1 MAIEN
6 VKKFFELVKSD
17 EELAREI
24 AKIKDEIQN
33 KSETVDYE
41 QIISKKVIPLAKKH
55 GLDFTM
61 EDFLKYTNSMVQQG
75 ELSDDDL
82 LNVSGGMNFKQG
94 VVMGLTLLTLGTS
107 GLAMSGFTSGGG
119 GSGSGGQVAPSTPD
133 TSYSQNFD
141 TRTAEKAAKKDYTPI
156 SVENENMTTREKFD
170 HVYNQIKDLSSVSEV
185 PTDSKGNVWTDITN
199 VLDEVGN
206 NREEFSSDEDLTKVE
221 KLINFDAA
229 FNKAAGE
236 TNVTT
241 ENNNFN
247 EEDNINASKING
259 NSILT
264 EEEIAE
270 LVSKV
275 DNRNNKKTG
284 ENIENTEEKEKSEE
298 LEDDDFLSN
307 IIDET
312 INGKKEIVSDST
324 SASEDIKGLI
334 DGYIATNPENIED
347 KIENNENKENG
358 GIDIDDKDILDKIM
372 GEGENEDT
380 ENKFMFAEDEDEDKD
395 ELVKKYHMNEQE
407 HEEDQQLWEDAYKA
421 NAEEAAKKFE
431 EVNTDNVESAK
442 PEDTAHI
449 AAKEETKEEQELT
462 DLKEE
467 KTDTKKDAEAESNVA
482 VNREYKKVGKTA
494 TFKFSDSGKQVQGMI
509 ISSTIEDGSN
519 EESVGIYFDRA
530 TSSTGKV
537 KYNGTGSNGTA
548 EQAKKSLLK
557 SFNTTNSKNKI
568 TSLDSVTVGSRENVI
583 LDVYK
588 VCKNTT
594 RNGNDFYFKGE
605 KVSEEDK
612 AAFEAMFKIFEGI
625 TEVASNTGNYFEIA
639 RWTTR

>member
-33 KSETVDYE
+33 KGETVDYE
-41 QIISKKVIPLAKKH
+41 QIISKKVIPLAKEH

-107 GLAMSGFTSGGG
+107 GLAMSGFGPGGG
-119 GSGSGGQVAPSTPD
+119 GSGSVGQVATAAPD

-141 TRTAEKAAKKDYTPI
+141 TRTAEKAAKEDYTAI

-170 HVYNQIKDLSSVSEV
+170 HVYNQIKGLSSVREV
-185 PTDSKGNVWTDITN
+185 QADSKGDLWGDISD
-199 VLDEVGN
+199 VLEEVGN

-229 FNKAAGE
+229 FKKAANE

-259 NSILT
+259 NSIFT
-264 EEEIAE
+264 DEEIAD
-270 LVSKV
+270 LVSRAGK
-275 DNRNNKKTG
+275 NNKKTD
-284 ENIENTEEKEKSEE
+284 ENIENTEEKKKFEE

-312 INGKKEIVSDST
+312 INGKKEIVSDSA
-324 SASEDIKGLI
+324 SASEDIKDLI
-334 DGYIATNPENIED
+334 GDYIATNPENVED
-347 KIENNENKENG
+347 KIENKE
-358 GIDIDDKDILDKIM
+358 
-372 GEGENEDT
+372 
-380 ENKFMFAEDEDEDKD
+380 
-395 ELVKKYHMNEQE
+395 
-407 HEEDQQLWEDAYKA
+407 
-421 NAEEAAKKFE
+421 NAEEGAKEFE
-431 EVNTDNVESAK
+431 EINTDKVESAK
-442 PEDTAHI
+442 PEDTTHI

-494 TFKFSDSGKQVQGMI
+494 TFKFYDSGKQVQGMI
-509 ISSTIEDGSN
+509 ISSTTEDGSN

-530 TSSTGKV
+530 TSSPGKV
-537 KYNGTGSNGTA
+537 KYKGTGANCTA
-548 EQAKKSLLK
+548 EQAKKSLVK
-557 SFNTTNSKNKI
+557 SFNATDKKKI
-568 TSLDSVTVGSRENVI
+568 TSLDSVNVGSRENVI

-605 KVSEEDK
+605 KVSEGDK
-612 AAFEAMFKIFEGI
+612 AAFEVMFKIFEGI
-625 TEVASNTGNYFEIA
+625 TEVGSNTGDYLTISK
-639 RWTTR
+639 WTNG

>member
-33 KSETVDYE
+33 KGEAVDYE

-347 KIENNENKENG
+347 KIENNEEDENKE
-358 GIDIDDKDILDKIM
+358 
-372 GEGENEDT
+372 
-380 ENKFMFAEDEDEDKD
+380 
-395 ELVKKYHMNEQE
+395 
-407 HEEDQQLWEDAYKA
+407 
-421 NAEEAAKKFE
+421 NAEEAKEENDGFFDISQKSPVGEVNKDAEKGSTIEGYEDLWNFE
-431 EVNTDNVESAK
+431 ENNAEEGAKEFKEINTDKVESAN
-442 PEDTAHI
+442 PEI
-449 AAKEETKEEQELT
+449 KEEKGFT

-467 KTDTKKDAEAESNVA
+467 TNDIEKEEESNVA
-482 VNREYKKVGKTA
+482 VNREYKKVGNTA
-494 TFKFSDSGKQVQGMI
+494 TFRLSDSGKQVQGMI
-509 ISSTIEDGSN
+509 ISSTTEDGSN

-548 EQAKKSLLK
+548 EEAKKSLVK
-557 SFNTTNSKNKI
+557 SFNATDKKKI
-568 TSLDSVTVGSRENVI
+568 TSLDSVKVSSRENVI

-625 TEVASNTGNYFEIA
+625 TEVGSNTGDYLTIKRA
-639 RWTTR
+639 TT

>member
-33 KSETVDYE
+33 KGETVDYE
-41 QIISKKVIPLAKKH
+41 QIISKKVIPLAKEH

-119 GSGSGGQVAPSTPD
+119 GSASGGQVATAAPD
-133 TSYSQNFD
+133 TAYTRVD
-141 TRTAEKAAKKDYTPI
+141 TRTAEKAAKRDYTPI

-170 HVYNQIKDLSSVSEV
+170 HVYNQIKALNSIREV
-185 PTDSKGNVWTDITN
+185 PTDSKGNLWGDISN

-206 NREEFSSDEDLTKVE
+206 NREEFSSDEDLTKVQ

-264 EEEIAE
+264 DEEIAE

-275 DNRNNKKTG
+275 DNRSNKKTG

-307 IIDET
+307 IIDEI
-312 INGKKEIVSDST
+312 INGKKEIVSDSA
-324 SASEDIKGLI
+324 SASEDIKDLI
-334 DGYIATNPENIED
+334 DGYIATNPENVDD

-372 GEGENEDT
+372 GEGEKDNNNEDT
-380 ENKFMFAEDEDEDKD
+380 ENEFMFTEDEDED
-395 ELVKKYHMNEQE
+395 EPVKNYHVNKQE
-407 HEEDQQLWEDAYKA
+407 HEEDQQLWEDAYKENNDDKIGNKEEDENKE
-421 NAEEAAKKFE
+421 NAEEAAKELE
-431 EVNTDNVESAK
+431 EINTDNVESANT
-442 PEDTAHI
+442 EEAGRSEE
-449 AAKEETKEEQELT
+449 KEENKEDKDLT
-462 DLKEE
+462 DLKE
-467 KTDTKKDAEAESNVA
+467 KTDTKKDAESNVINVKIVSAPEAKNDKKSNQKKSYTSMDVKTTGEAAKKQLVKYVSRNNITGLDQIRDASQKGFIVDVIKVGENITESNG
-482 VNREYKKVGKTA
+482 EY
-494 TFKFSDSGKQVQGMI
+494 
-509 ISSTIEDGSN
+509 
-519 EESVGIYFDRA
+519 
-530 TSSTGKV
+530 
-537 KYNGTGSNGTA
+537 
-548 EQAKKSLLK
+548 
-557 SFNTTNSKNKI
+557 SFNGKKASDGKENKALAAIYRIYKGLEITNGQMR
-568 TSLDSVTVGSRENVI
+568 L
-583 LDVYK
+583 
-588 VCKNTT
+588 
-594 RNGNDFYFKGE
+594 
-605 KVSEEDK
+605 
-612 AAFEAMFKIFEGI
+612 
-625 TEVASNTGNYFEIA
+625 
-639 RWTTR
+639 